1 MGTNIFYQKNRLKVD
16 EKSSLIIISIL
27 AMSKNALANKR
38 APICSAFLVMCCGNS
53 PSIQFVLKGGKRL
66 TYKVLLQCFFLFE
79 LKSLPN
85 HITFSRKKYYTLV
98 LHYTGA
104 AEP

>member
-1 MGTNIFYQKNRLKVD
+1 MY
-16 EKSSLIIISIL
+16 E
-27 AMSKNALANKR
+27 
-38 APICSAFLVMCCGNS
+38 
-53 PSIQFVLKGGKRL
+53 
-66 TYKVLLQCFFLFE
+66 VLLQCFFLFE